1 MDKNKLKEIL
11 DKHKKWL
18 NNEPG
23 GEKANLSYAD
33 LHSANLS
40 SADLSSANLRYANL
54 SSADLSSAN
63 LSYANLSY
71 ANLSYAN
78 LSYADLSSANLS
90 YANLRYANLS
100 SADLSSADL
109 SSANLRYADLSSAN
123 LRSANLS
130 YADLSSANNL
140 FYPLNCPE
148 YGSFI
153 GWKKAL
159 SDETESIVKLQ
170 ILEDSLRSS
179 ATGRKCRCSS
189 AKVLEIQSLDGKE
202 VFQCAESIYNPS
214 FIYRTG
220 EVVSVNNFDPDRWNE
235 CAAGIH
241 FYITREEAVRHVL

>member
-11 DKHKKWL
+11 EKHKKWL
-18 NNEPG
+18 NDEPG
-23 GEKANLSYAD
+23 GEIAD
-33 LHSANLS
+33 L
-40 SADLSSANLRYANL
+40 RY
-54 SSADLSSAN
+54 
-63 LSYANLSY
+63 
-71 ANLSYAN
+71 
-78 LSYADLSSANLS
+78 
-90 YANLRYANLS
+90 
-100 SADLSSADL
+100 ADLSSADL
-109 SSANLRYADLSSAN
+109 RYADLRSAN

-130 YADLSSANNL
+130 SANLRSADLRYADLRSADLRSANNL

-159 SDETESIVKLQ
+159 SDGTESIVKLQ

-202 VFQCAESIYNPS
+202 VFQCAESSYNPI